1 MSPHLRR
8 RKPEPVAELPSGTAA
23 TATTTVPEKV
33 PEKGPEK
40 MSGEPRE
47 TAPEKVAAKPPGTVV
62 DKPADKPGDKPP
74 TQAPAAPPSGRE
86 RRRTLAQTTPVL
98 LLRAAHP
105 RQAVITAL
113 AMAVAAALAGRPSR
127 EVGLMLATVLVGQ
140 ILLGWCNDLVDRS
153 RDAQRLPSGKPIAD
167 GYLDPGTAWFAAG
180 CAVLLL
186 VPLAI
191 SNGVTAGCLYL
202 ASVGIGLLGN
212 VVLRRGWLSWVTWA
226 ASYALLPAFLS
237 YGGWGGQADGDPP
250 QVAMVVLAALLGVG
264 VHFLCA
270 LPGLV
275 ADHEDGV
282 RHLPLRVALK
292 IGATRLL
299 VVSLAWTGLVLVG
312 LLLVGN
318 AVGLSQ

>member
-1 MSPHLRR
+1 MSPRLRR
-8 RKPEPVAELPSGTAA
+8 RSTEPAEQLDAGTA
-23 TATTTVPEKV
+23 TATTTEPPPTEATPE
-33 PEKGPEK
+33 P
-40 MSGEPRE
+40 
-47 TAPEKVAAKPPGTVV
+47 APESAQKPTPEPTPT
-62 DKPADKPGDKPP
+62 PAP
-74 TQAPAAPPSGRE
+74 TPASSPASRGRE
-86 RRRTLAQTTPVL
+86 RRRTLAHATPIL

-105 RQAVITAL
+105 RLAALTA
-113 AMAVAAALAGRPSR
+113 AGVAVAAALSGRPGR
-127 EVGLMLATVLVGQ
+127 EVGLVLATVLVGQ
-140 ILLGWCNDLVDRS
+140 AVLGWHNDLVDRR
-153 RDAQRLPSGKPIAD
+153 RDAQHLPSGKPIAD
-167 GYLDPGTAWFAAG
+167 GYLDPGTAWFALG
-180 CAVLLL
+180 CGVLLL

-212 VVLRRGWLSWVTWA
+212 LILRSGWLSWLTWA
-226 ASYALLPAFLS
+226 ASYALLPGFLS
-237 YGGWGGQADGDPP
+237 YGGWGGQATGNPP
-250 QVAMVVLAALLGVG
+250 ATAMVALAAALGVG

-275 ADHEDGV
+275 GDHENGF

-299 VVSLAWTGLVLVG
+299 IASLAWTGLALVG